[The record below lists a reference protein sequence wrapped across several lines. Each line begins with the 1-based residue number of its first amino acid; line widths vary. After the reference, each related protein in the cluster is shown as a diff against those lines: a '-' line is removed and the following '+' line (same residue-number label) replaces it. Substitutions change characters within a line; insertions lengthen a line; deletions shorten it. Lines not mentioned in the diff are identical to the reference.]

1 MVMCFLIGSLLGA
14 LLFIKF
20 YLMDV
25 VISVMPEIPEITL
38 PELPPTWSQSAYD
51 AYINGIDYGLDG
63 DHELSIEQH
72 MVAVQEDPGF
82 SLAWAA
88 LSRAHSAMFFA
99 GTDPTDER
107 LIMARDAVDRAF
119 QLDANLPE
127 AHLALAY
134 FFYQGTHDYQRALEQ
149 LAIAEPHF
157 PNNTNLLK
165 IRAYIYRS
173 IGEWN
178 AAIYEFERASDIESQ
193 NLELIQDQAFTHL
206 MRRDYFLAESFFDRV
221 LGQDPNHEVAQIQ
234 KAMIQL
240 HQEGNPAS
248 LASLAQSA
256 LGSGRPW
263 MGWLAAFIQR
273 DYLAAREVLDETVS
287 NTLIWNKGYM
297 PKTFAYG
304 LTHHLDGNFEIA
316 QHYFQDAR
324 EVLELD
330 LETDPDNADL
340 LIALGEVLAYEGA
353 HQSAALL
360 ANRVMEL
367 PIVANNQFVSPYYRI
382 SAARVLTAA
391 GEYDA
396 AINELETYLSFPGRY
411 SIDGIS
417 ADPRF
422 EVLLTNIR
430 FQTLVNR
437 YKR

>member
-178 AAIYEFERASDIESQ
+178 LS
-193 NLELIQDQAFTHL
+193 LI
-206 MRRDYFLAESFFDRV
+206 
-221 LGQDPNHEVAQIQ
+221 
-234 KAMIQL
+234 
-240 HQEGNPAS
+240 
-248 LASLAQSA
+248 
-256 LGSGRPW
+256 
-263 MGWLAAFIQR
+263 
-273 DYLAAREVLDETVS
+273 
-287 NTLIWNKGYM
+287 
-297 PKTFAYG
+297 
-304 LTHHLDGNFEIA
+304 
-316 QHYFQDAR
+316 
-324 EVLELD
+324 
-330 LETDPDNADL
+330 
-340 LIALGEVLAYEGA
+340 
-353 HQSAALL
+353 
-360 ANRVMEL
+360 
-367 PIVANNQFVSPYYRI
+367 
-382 SAARVLTAA
+382 
-391 GEYDA
+391 
-396 AINELETYLSFPGRY
+396 
-411 SIDGIS
+411 
-417 ADPRF
+417 
-422 EVLLTNIR
+422 NI
-430 FQTLVNR
+430 
-437 YKR
+437 